1 MANQNP
7 NQNQGGQR
15 QGGGQ
20 QADNQGGTPRPDKN
34 GQGDTRKAGQ
44 PDEKSGSQNGR

>member
-20 QADNQGGTPRPDKN
+20 QADNQGGTPRPDK
-34 GQGDTRKAGQ
+34 
-44 PDEKSGSQNGR
+44 SGSQNGR